1 MKHPALSM
9 NMVLAATTVL
19 AVILSSARATDDATV
34 AATCK
39 AAAASDV
46 RVNLQLCLSRLGNA
60 TSSDVLGLAKVASD
74 ACISSSIIYRGD
86 LVALT
91 VELEAGNREL
101 KPMVEPL
108 SACNPASAH
117 ARDAFEEAK
126 MEIKQRAYGAAM
138 KKLDEGMSWTQK
150 CNAGFQ
156 GTNMPEPLAQHTM
169 ENIQLAIIAKAIT
182 SLIK

>member
-1 MKHPALSM
+1 M
-9 NMVLAATTVL
+9 
-19 AVILSSARATDDATV
+19 
-34 AATCK
+34 
-39 AAAASDV
+39 
-46 RVNLQLCLSRLGNA
+46 SRLGNTTA
-60 TSSDVLGLAKVASD
+60 SDAWGLAKVATD
-74 ACISSSIIYRGD
+74 ACISSSITYRAD

-101 KPMVEPL
+101 HPVVEPL
-108 SACNPASAH
+108 SECNPASAH
-117 ARDAFEEAK
+117 ARDSFEEAK
-126 MEIKQRAYGAAM
+126 KEIKLHAYGAAM

-156 GTNMPEPLAQHTM
+156 GTNMPEPLAQHTG